1 MRSSLVYILG
11 YRSGSIVSWYRFL
24 VGFGGRSNLG
34 QKRAGNDYYSREVG
48 AINCHSANLR
58 SGERDLLLHEGSQ
71 RELAPE
77 R

>member
-48 AINCHSANLR
+48 AINYYGTDLKSR
-58 SGERDLLLHEGSQ
+58 ERDLLLHKGSQ